1 MVCINMRDLNERTEL
16 LDYLK
21 HKGIGSAFHYVPLHS
36 SPRAKSAV
44 IFIGEDRYTTDTAK
58 RLLRLPMYKDLK
70 VEEVDYACEQIY
82 SFYRERG

>member
-21 HKGIGSAFHYVPLHS
+21 HKGIGSAFHYVSLHS

-44 IFIGEDRYTTDTAK
+44 FLSERTDIQPIRQSVYCGCLCIKT
-58 RLLRLPMYKDLK
+58 
-70 VEEVDYACEQIY
+70 
-82 SFYRERG
+82 